1 MRQVGDTLVWLGVI
15 LVVAA
20 VLYFTPRFASYVSAV
35 QALQERGKVA
45 WQVMPHGPAEIAD
58 ASP

>member
-1 MRQVGDTLVWLGVI
+1 MRQVGDMLVWLGVI
-15 LVVAA
+15 LVVAG

-45 WQVMPHGPAEIAD
+45 WHVFPHGPDEIAD
-58 ASP
+58 VTP